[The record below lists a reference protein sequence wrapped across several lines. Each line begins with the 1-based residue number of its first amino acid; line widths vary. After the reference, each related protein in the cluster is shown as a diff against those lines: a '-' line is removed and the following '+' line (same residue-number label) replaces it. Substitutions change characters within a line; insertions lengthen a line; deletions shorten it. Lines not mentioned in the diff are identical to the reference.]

1 MSAAYRHCVN
11 GLLTSIVLTLTGR
24 LYDVYITDIVYVL
37 DVLVV
42 IVYMSYCNCW
52 DYLLLHEDWGECS
65 EDWAGAC
72 RWGGGGGIF
81 NWNFFFAKKCS
92 WGLKTPKNIYIF
104 LRGGGAKFVFPICSW
119 GSETHANKNLFF
131 GGGGGDFG
139 VFGAPHAPTRGSR
152 GVGKQYTSSYDHD
165 MWPVKILE
173 RSGLA
178 VKSYHPETLAAEEE
192 KKKKNSDKTIRHSRR
207 EAGNA

>member
-11 GLLTSIVLTLTGR
+11 GLLTSIVWTLTGR
-24 LYDVYITDIVYVL
+24 LYDVYITGIVYLL

-42 IVYMSYCNCW
+42 IVYMSFCNCW
-52 DYLLLHEDWGECS
+52 DYLLLHEDWGDRNERVYVS
-65 EDWAGAC
+65 VLRTGRGRA
-72 RWGGGGGIF
+72 GGGGGEVEF
-81 NWNFFFAKKCS
+81 LTENFVFAKKCS
-92 WGLKTPKNIYIF
+92 WGLKTPK
-104 LRGGGAKFVFPICSW
+104 KCSW
-119 GSETHANKNLFF
+119 GSETHANNLFF
-131 GGGGGDFG
+131 GGGGGLG
-139 VFGAPHAPTRGSR
+139 CLGRPHAPTRGSR

-192 KKKKNSDKTIRHSRR
+192 KKINKKLWQNHKAFPAGSR
-207 EAGNA
+207 ECLNTQCQ